1 MSQQEYFINIIIN
14 VKDQLTYKFATP
26 PSLPQIFLAASTK
39 VKEVPPLT
47 SCCTVLIVSNG
58 ANIVLEQAAAN
69 PEASVFF
76 RPSVM
81 AEFVGL
87 DVT

>member
-1 MSQQEYFINIIIN
+1 
-14 VKDQLTYKFATP
+14 
-26 PSLPQIFLAASTK
+26 
-39 VKEVPPLT
+39 
-47 SCCTVLIVSNG
+47 VSNG

-87 DVT
+87 DAT